1 MFSIPAVKGI
11 EFGSGFRAARMKGSE
26 HNDNILSMD
35 GTTETNHAGGIN
47 GGISNGNPLVFR
59 IAIKPTSSIS
69 LAQQTLNLKTGKVET
84 LKVEGRH
91 DLCVALRAP
100 VIVEA
105 AAAIVLADLMLLEQ
119 KVGRIV

>member
-1 MFSIPAVKGI
+1 
-11 EFGSGFRAARMKGSE
+11 
-26 HNDNILSMD
+26 MD
-35 GTTETNHAGGIN
+35 GKTETNHAGGIN

-69 LAQQTLNLKTGKVET
+69 LEQKTLNVKSGKVES

-105 AAAIVLADLMLLEQ
+105 ATALVLGDLMMLAGM
-119 KVGRIV
+119 VDRVSGS